1 MHDKPWLTPEQ
12 QIEHLERKGVA
23 FKLMNRQEA
32 LSYLKHNNNYF
43 RLRSYRCGFDKVVGG
58 VNDGKYIGLDFAMLQ
73 DLSVIDYELRQVL
86 LPMTI
91 DIEHFAKVELFETLG
106 RDSVDPYEI
115 VEYYLRS
122 KKGSQN
128 DCMSGGSVTREI
140 DSRLNSCY
148 INGLISAY
156 RETGYPVWVFTELIT
171 FGTFIDFWFAVSH
184 YLHDVEF
191 RTRAYELQAV
201 KGLRN
206 ACAHNNCIIN
216 DLKSGKPRY
225 NVSYDVRNAVTG
237 LKLQDVNVKAKLSNE
252 RLQHIATT
260 LYLHSTMASTGV
272 RANKGKQLRRLVER
286 MYRNESYY
294 LRNDQIRTG
303 FAFISGLINGWFVN

>member
-1 MHDKPWLTPEQ
+1 MSK
-12 QIEHLERKGVA
+12 
-23 FKLMNRQEA
+23 QEA

-73 DLSVIDYELRQVL
+73 DLSVIDYELMQVL

-91 DIEHFAKVELFETLG
+91 DIEHFSKFELLERLG
-106 RDSVDPYEI
+106 RDFVDTYEI
-115 VEYYLRS
+115 VEQYLSGKRC
-122 KKGSQN
+122 SQYEGV
-128 DCMSGGSVTREI
+128 SGGSLTREI

-148 INGLISAY
+148 INGLVSAY

-171 FGTFIDFWFAVSH
+171 FGTFIDFWFSVSR
-184 YLHDVEF
+184 YLHDGEF
-191 RTRAYELQAV
+191 IKRAYELQAM

-206 ACAHNNCIIN
+206 ACAHNNRIIN

-225 NVSYDVRNAVTG
+225 NVSFDVRNVVTG
-237 LKLQDVNVKAKLSNE
+237 LKFQDVNVKAKLSNE

-272 RANKGKQLRRLVER
+272 RTNKGKQLRRLVER
-286 MYRNESYY
+286 MYRNEIYY

>member
-1 MHDKPWLTPEQ
+1 MSK
-12 QIEHLERKGVA
+12 
-23 FKLMNRQEA
+23 QEA

-73 DLSVIDYELRQVL
+73 DLSVIDYELMQVL

-91 DIEHFAKVELFETLG
+91 DIEHFSKFELLERLG
-106 RDSVDPYEI
+106 RDFVDTYEI
-115 VEYYLRS
+115 VEQYLSGKRC
-122 KKGSQN
+122 SQYEGV
-128 DCMSGGSVTREI
+128 SGGSLTREI

-148 INGLISAY
+148 INGLVSAY

-171 FGTFIDFWFAVSH
+171 FGTFIDFWFSVSR
-184 YLHDVEF
+184 YLHDGEF
-191 RTRAYELQAV
+191 IKRAYELQAM

-206 ACAHNNCIIN
+206 ACAHNNRIIN

-225 NVSYDVRNAVTG
+225 NVSYDVRNVVTG
-237 LKLQDVNVKAKLSNE
+237 LKFQDVNVKAKLSNE

-272 RANKGKQLRRLVER
+272 RTNKGKQLRRLVER
-286 MYRNESYY
+286 MYRNEIYY

>member
-23 FKLMNRQEA
+23 FSLMSKQEA

-43 RLRSYRCGFDKVVGG
+43 RLRSHRCGFDKVVGG

-73 DLSVIDYELRQVL
+73 DLSVIDYELRQAL

-91 DIEHFAKVELFETLG
+91 DIEHFSKVELFERLG

-115 VEYYLRS
+115 VEQYLSGKRC
-122 KKGSQN
+122 SQFEGV
-128 DCMSGGSVTREI
+128 SGGSVAREI

-148 INGLISAY
+148 INGLISSY

-171 FGTFIDFWFAVSH
+171 FGTFIDFWFSVSR
-184 YLHDVEF
+184 YLHDGEF
-191 RTRAYELQAV
+191 RKRAYELQAV

-225 NVSYDVRNAVTG
+225 NVSYDVRIAVTG
-237 LKLQDVNVKAKLSNE
+237 LKLHDVNVKAKLSNE

-260 LYLHSTMASTGV
+260 LYLSQYYGFN
-272 RANKGKQLRRLVER
+272 RGK
-286 MYRNESYY
+286 N
-294 LRNDQIRTG
+294 
-303 FAFISGLINGWFVN
+303 

>member
-1 MHDKPWLTPEQ
+1 MSK
-12 QIEHLERKGVA
+12 
-23 FKLMNRQEA
+23 QEA

-73 DLSVIDYELRQVL
+73 DLSVIDYELMQVL

-91 DIEHFAKVELFETLG
+91 DIEHFSKFELLERLG
-106 RDSVDPYEI
+106 RDFVDTYEI
-115 VEYYLRS
+115 VEQYLSGKRC
-122 KKGSQN
+122 SQYEGV
-128 DCMSGGSVTREI
+128 SGGSLTREI

-148 INGLISAY
+148 INGLVSAY

-171 FGTFIDFWFAVSH
+171 FGTFIDFWFSVSR
-184 YLHDVEF
+184 YLHDGEF
-191 RTRAYELQAV
+191 IKRAYELQAM

-206 ACAHNNCIIN
+206 ACAHNNRIIN

-225 NVSYDVRNAVTG
+225 NVSYDVRNVVTG
-237 LKLQDVNVKAKLSNE
+237 LKFQDVNVKAKLSNE

-272 RANKGKQLRRLVER
+272 RTNKGKQLRRLVER
-286 MYRNESYY
+286 MYRNEIYY

-303 FAFISGLINGWFVN
+303 FAFISGLKNGWFVN

>member
-1 MHDKPWLTPEQ
+1 
-12 QIEHLERKGVA
+12 
-23 FKLMNRQEA
+23 MNRQEA

-91 DIEHFAKVELFETLG
+91 DIEHFAKVELFERLG

-115 VEYYLRS
+115 VEYHLRS
-122 KKGSQN
+122 KRGSQN

-171 FGTFIDFWFAVSH
+171 FGTFIDFCSRFLTIFMVWN
-184 YLHDVEF
+184 LE
-191 RTRAYELQAV
+191 
-201 KGLRN
+201 N
-206 ACAHNNCIIN
+206 APMNC
-216 DLKSGKPRY
+216 
-225 NVSYDVRNAVTG
+225 
-237 LKLQDVNVKAKLSNE
+237 
-252 RLQHIATT
+252 RL
-260 LYLHSTMASTGV
+260 
-272 RANKGKQLRRLVER
+272 
-286 MYRNESYY
+286 
-294 LRNDQIRTG
+294 
-303 FAFISGLINGWFVN
+303 

>member
-1 MHDKPWLTPEQ
+1 MSK
-12 QIEHLERKGVA
+12 
-23 FKLMNRQEA
+23 QEA

-73 DLSVIDYELRQVL
+73 DLSVIDYELMQVL

-91 DIEHFAKVELFETLG
+91 DIEHFLKFELLERLG
-106 RDSVDPYEI
+106 RDFVDTYEI
-115 VEYYLRS
+115 VEQYLSGKRC
-122 KKGSQN
+122 SQYEGV
-128 DCMSGGSVTREI
+128 SGGSLTREI

-148 INGLISAY
+148 INGLVSAY

-171 FGTFIDFWFAVSH
+171 FGTFIDFWFSVSR
-184 YLHDVEF
+184 YLHDGEF
-191 RTRAYELQAV
+191 IKRAYELQAM

-206 ACAHNNCIIN
+206 ACAHNNRIIN

-225 NVSYDVRNAVTG
+225 NVSYDIRNVVTG
-237 LKLQDVNVKAKLSNE
+237 LKFQDVNVKAKLSNE

-272 RANKGKQLRRLVER
+272 RTNKGKQLRRLVER
-286 MYRNESYY
+286 MYRNEIYY

>member
-1 MHDKPWLTPEQ
+1 MSK
-12 QIEHLERKGVA
+12 
-23 FKLMNRQEA
+23 QEA

-73 DLSVIDYELRQVL
+73 DLSVIDYELMQVL

-91 DIEHFAKVELFETLG
+91 DIEHFSKFELLERLG
-106 RDSVDPYEI
+106 RDFVDTYEI
-115 VEYYLRS
+115 VEQYLSGKRC
-122 KKGSQN
+122 SQYEGV
-128 DCMSGGSVTREI
+128 SGGSLTREI

-148 INGLISAY
+148 INGLVSAY

-171 FGTFIDFWFAVSH
+171 FGTFIDFWFSVSR
-184 YLHDVEF
+184 YLHDGEF
-191 RTRAYELQAV
+191 IKRAYELQAM

-206 ACAHNNCIIN
+206 ACAHNNRIIN

-225 NVSYDVRNAVTG
+225 NVSYAVRNVVTG
-237 LKLQDVNVKAKLSNE
+237 LKFQDVNVKAKLSNE

-272 RANKGKQLRRLVER
+272 RTNKGKQLRRLVER
-286 MYRNESYY
+286 MYRNEIYY

>member
-1 MHDKPWLTPEQ
+1 MSK
-12 QIEHLERKGVA
+12 
-23 FKLMNRQEA
+23 QEA

-73 DLSVIDYELRQVL
+73 DLSVIDYELMQVL

-91 DIEHFAKVELFETLG
+91 DIEHFSKFELLERLG
-106 RDSVDPYEI
+106 RDFVDTYEI
-115 VEYYLRS
+115 VEQYLSGKRC
-122 KKGSQN
+122 SQYEGV
-128 DCMSGGSVTREI
+128 SGGSLTREI

-148 INGLISAY
+148 INGLVSAY
-156 RETGYPVWVFTELIT
+156 RETGYPIWVFTELIT
-171 FGTFIDFWFAVSH
+171 FGTFIDFWFSVSR
-184 YLHDVEF
+184 YLHDGEF
-191 RTRAYELQAV
+191 IKRAYELQAM

-206 ACAHNNCIIN
+206 ACAHNNRIIN

-225 NVSYDVRNAVTG
+225 NVSYDVRNVVTG
-237 LKLQDVNVKAKLSNE
+237 LKFQDVNVKAKLSNE

-272 RANKGKQLRRLVER
+272 RTNKGKQLRRLVER
-286 MYRNESYY
+286 MYRNEIYY

-303 FAFISGLINGWFVN
+303 FAFISGLKNGWFVN

>member
-1 MHDKPWLTPEQ
+1 MSK
-12 QIEHLERKGVA
+12 
-23 FKLMNRQEA
+23 QEA
-32 LSYLKHNNNYF
+32 LSNLKHNNNYF

-73 DLSVIDYELRQVL
+73 DLSVIDYELMQVL

-91 DIEHFAKVELFETLG
+91 DIEHFSKFELLERLG
-106 RDSVDPYEI
+106 RDFVDTYEI
-115 VEYYLRS
+115 VEQYLSGKRC
-122 KKGSQN
+122 SQYEGV
-128 DCMSGGSVTREI
+128 SGGSLTREI

-148 INGLISAY
+148 INGLVSAY

-171 FGTFIDFWFAVSH
+171 FGTFIDFWFSVSR
-184 YLHDVEF
+184 YLHDGEF
-191 RTRAYELQAV
+191 IKRAYELQAM

-206 ACAHNNCIIN
+206 ACAHNNRIIN

-225 NVSYDVRNAVTG
+225 NVSYAVRNVVTG
-237 LKLQDVNVKAKLSNE
+237 LKFQDVNVKAKLSNE

-272 RANKGKQLRRLVER
+272 RTNKGKQLRRLVER
-286 MYRNESYY
+286 MYRNEIYY

>member
-23 FKLMNRQEA
+23 FSLISKKDA
-32 LSYLKHNNNYF
+32 LSYLRHNNNYF

-73 DLSVIDYELRQVL
+73 DLSVIDYELRQIL

-91 DIEHFAKVELFETLG
+91 DIEHFSKVELFERLG

-115 VEYYLRS
+115 VEHYLNS
-122 KKGSQN
+122 KKRPQY
-128 DCMSGGSVTREI
+128 GGVSSRSVSREI

-148 INGLISAY
+148 INGLISSY

-171 FGTFIDFWFAVSH
+171 FGTFIDFWFTVSRF
-184 YLHDVEF
+184 LHDEEF
-191 RTRAYELQAV
+191 KKRAYELQAV

-216 DLKSGKPRY
+216 DLKSGKPKH

-260 LYLHSTMASTGV
+260 LYLHNTMASPGV
-272 RANKGKQLRRLVER
+272 RANIGKLLSKLVER
-286 MYRNESYY
+286 MYRNENYY

>member
-1 MHDKPWLTPEQ
+1 MSK
-12 QIEHLERKGVA
+12 
-23 FKLMNRQEA
+23 QEA

-73 DLSVIDYELRQVL
+73 DLSVIDYELMQVL

-91 DIEHFAKVELFETLG
+91 DIEHFLKFELLERLG
-106 RDSVDPYEI
+106 RDFVDTYEI
-115 VEYYLRS
+115 VEQYLSGKRC
-122 KKGSQN
+122 SQYEGV
-128 DCMSGGSVTREI
+128 SGGSLTREI

-148 INGLISAY
+148 INGLVSAY

-171 FGTFIDFWFAVSH
+171 FGTFIDFWFSVSR
-184 YLHDVEF
+184 YLHDGEF
-191 RTRAYELQAV
+191 IKRAYELQAM

-206 ACAHNNCIIN
+206 ACAHNNRIIN

-225 NVSYDVRNAVTG
+225 NVSYDIRNVVTG
-237 LKLQDVNVKAKLSNE
+237 LKFQDVNVKAKLSNE

-272 RANKGKQLRRLVER
+272 RTNKGKQLRRLVER
-286 MYRNESYY
+286 MYRNEIYY

-303 FAFISGLINGWFVN
+303 FAFISGLINGWFVT

>member
-1 MHDKPWLTPEQ
+1 MSK
-12 QIEHLERKGVA
+12 
-23 FKLMNRQEA
+23 QEA

-73 DLSVIDYELRQVL
+73 DLSVIDYELMQVL

-91 DIEHFAKVELFETLG
+91 DIEHFSKFELLERLG
-106 RDSVDPYEI
+106 RDFVDTYEI
-115 VEYYLRS
+115 VEQYLSGKRC
-122 KKGSQN
+122 SQYEGV
-128 DCMSGGSVTREI
+128 SGGSLTREI

-148 INGLISAY
+148 INGLVSAY

-171 FGTFIDFWFAVSH
+171 FGTFIDFWFSVSR
-184 YLHDVEF
+184 YLHDGEF
-191 RTRAYELQAV
+191 IKRAYELQAN

-206 ACAHNNCIIN
+206 ACAHNNRIIN

-225 NVSYDVRNAVTG
+225 NVSFDVRNVVTG
-237 LKLQDVNVKAKLSNE
+237 LKFQDVNVKAKLSNE

-272 RANKGKQLRRLVER
+272 RTNKGKQLRRLVER
-286 MYRNESYY
+286 MYRNEIYY